1 MSVRFTVSA
10 ATPLVRAF
18 SRELAR
24 EGGLLSPDYLE
35 SGLSVGE
42 ARCLY
47 ELGHADEIEVSALA
61 DRLDL
66 DLGYTSRVVSRLV
79 TRRLAS
85 KRALPGDG
93 RSRSIA
99 ITAKGQQR
107 LGVLDRRANRRLG
120 DWLASKPA
128 SAVEQLVGGLQALL
142 GAAGE
147 RIAIRAPRAGAI
159 GHIIARHA
167 EIYVA
172 DFGYPPTFERYV
184 AQAFGEFMA
193 TFSPPRDRIFVAER
207 GGQFAGSIAVK
218 GLPRAVA
225 QLRFL
230 LVEPSARGLGVG
242 RRLVQRVIDHARRSG
257 DRRIVLETASDL
269 AAARSLYAA
278 HGFQRVAS
286 VAAAPWLPAGVDS
299 ERWELDLG
307 SRRAPRRAPDVSGR
321 TSG

>member
-1 MSVRFTVSA
+1 MPARSTVAA

-24 EGGLLSPDYLE
+24 KGGLLSPDYLE

-47 ELGHADEIEVSALA
+47 ELGHADGLELSALA

-79 TRRLAS
+79 ARGLAS
-85 KRALPGDG
+85 KRALPADA
-93 RSRSIA
+93 RARSIA

-120 DWLASKPA
+120 DWLASKPVP
-128 SAVEQLVGGLQALL
+128 AVERLVGGLQALF
-142 GAAGE
+142 GAADD
-147 RIAIRAPRAGAI
+147 RIVIRAPHPGSI

-167 EIYVA
+167 EIYEA
-172 DFGYPPTFERYV
+172 DFGYPPEFEGYV
-184 AQAFGEFMA
+184 AQAFGHFMT
-193 TFSPPRDRIFVAER
+193 TFSPPRDRIFIAER
-207 GGQFAGSIAVK
+207 GGRFIGSIAVK
-218 GLPRAVA
+218 GLPRSTA

-230 LVEPSARGLGVG
+230 LVEADARGLGVG
-242 RRLVQRVIDHARRSG
+242 RRLVQRVINHARRCG
-257 DRRIVLETASDL
+257 ERRIVLETASDL

-278 HGFQRVAS
+278 HGFQLVAS
-286 VAAAPWLPAGVDS
+286 TAGVPWVPPGVQS
-299 ERWELDLG
+299 ERWELALER
-307 SRRAPRRAPDVSGR
+307 S
-321 TSG
+321 